1 MSYTRSLRRRKIR
14 REDVA
19 QREQF
24 FALLRRVVV
33 LRNEKERK
41 NGPLCRVRNRIIFYG
56 ADSYPACG
64 DTSPPVVAPISF
76 HEFFLGAPRSLI
88 VLFELGHPS
97 ILDPELGHPWILNWD
112 THRSQS

>member
-1 MSYTRSLRRRKIR
+1 MKGEDFVATSGKPDKFRIRSLRRRKIR
-14 REDVA
+14 RENVA

-56 ADSYPACG
+56 ADS
-64 DTSPPVVAPISF
+64 
-76 HEFFLGAPRSLI
+76 
-88 VLFELGHPS
+88 
-97 ILDPELGHPWILNWD
+97 
-112 THRSQS
+112 